1 MGGRMDA
8 NQYVLV
14 HGMRRTRSIL
24 ESWGDDPW
32 PVLRTWLLG
41 ALLIAFALLGGVTIT
56 ASLAKPDY
64 GFHYRAHRSRGPGPA
79 RRPRGPGPE
88 LPGAGPPRVRLRR
101 RLHRRRHAAADREHQ
116 DGYQA
121 ADPRE
126 GPSNRVRVGDR
137 GDLLSLLTQTLGLGL
152 VGATIAWD
160 EHISAPLLVLTALP
174 HALLELT
181 AVFLPLAAWTIASR
195 RGEWDQLLA
204 ATFVTVAMA
213 IPMLI
218 VAATWESLR
227 GRRSSTPSHRADPSC
242 ADLRVELGRGLGV
255 AEVPV
260 EVHVEELVAERGR
273 AQVAAARHRL
283 LRVGGVDQTRRRE
296 RGIA

>member
-1 MGGRMDA
+1 MRPRMDA

-24 ESWGDDPW
+24 EGWEDDPW
-32 PVLRTWLLG
+32 PVIRTWLLG
-41 ALLIAFALLGGVTIT
+41 AVLIALALLAGVTVV
-56 ASLAKPDY
+56 ASTVLPDY
-64 GFHYRAHRSRGPGPA
+64 GFHYGPTAHDARSIDQVLMVLA
-79 RRPRGPGPE
+79 RNSLVLALHAFACVAGFIAGATLPLTASTKTGIKRVIHEKARPIAFAWVIG
-88 LPGAGPPRVRLRR
+88 VTCF
-101 RLHRRRHAAADREHQ
+101 
-116 DGYQA
+116 
-121 ADPRE
+121 
-126 GPSNRVRVGDR
+126 
-137 GDLLSLLTQTLGLGL
+137 SLLTQTIGLGM

-218 VAATWESLR
+218 IAATWEVYVW
-227 GRRSSTPSHRADPSC
+227 PSILA
-242 ADLRVELGRGLGV
+242 GV
-255 AEVPV
+255 SPW
-260 EVHVEELVAERGR
+260 GS
-273 AQVAAARHRL
+273 
-283 LRVGGVDQTRRRE
+283 
-296 RGIA
+296 